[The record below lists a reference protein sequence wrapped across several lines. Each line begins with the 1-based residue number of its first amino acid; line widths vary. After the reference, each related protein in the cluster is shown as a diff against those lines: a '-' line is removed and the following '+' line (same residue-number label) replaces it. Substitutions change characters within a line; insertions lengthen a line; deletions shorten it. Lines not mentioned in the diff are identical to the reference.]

1 MKNKKE
7 IAILLPNKEDYS
19 LNNAAA
25 ASIWVNDFN
34 KGDIANKQLIFG
46 ISSSSSSVL
55 SKNFI
60 NLKKKNLLNNSYFYI
75 KNFIRKLPKSIKVI
89 VIHNRPHFFFILKN
103 KFPKIKFILVFHND
117 PNTLRG
123 SRSINEKIN
132 IITKDMENLLNND
145 KILLDK
151 LIEKNIVSTIQEED

>member
-34 KGDIANKQLIFG
+34 KREIENKQLIFG
-46 ISSSSSSVL
+46 ISSSSSVL

-60 NLKKKNLLNNSYFYI
+60 NLI
-75 KNFIRKLPKSIKVI
+75 K
-89 VIHNRPHFFFILKN
+89 
-103 KFPKIKFILVFHND
+103 
-117 PNTLRG
+117 
-123 SRSINEKIN
+123 
-132 IITKDMENLLNND
+132 
-145 KILLDK
+145 
-151 LIEKNIVSTIQEED
+151 